1 MVNILIISDTDSR
14 VNWSKKLATSLARY
28 YSKASVSLISRG
40 DKSYD
45 FSSLDSKEVWRE
57 LKNARILI
65 IALGGGANYKC
76 IKNVRSI
83 FEKSQE
89 LNRPVIIT
97 GFNGITDPYNI
108 HSLNCRLGSDIIC
121 VNTIFDYEVFSEY
134 LRKLNYQ
141 QSPLHLLGF
150 LQATDTVAVNFF
162 EQYEDYERKLVF
174 IVQPDVP
181 KSLTERFYVIEN
193 LVELA
198 KKHPNWGVF
207 IKARSQVGE
216 TNVTHR
222 ESYPY
227 EIIYE
232 SFEQLDN
239 IHFIYGDM
247 APILDSLN
255 NKDLVLSIGSTV
267 IMHCLQKGIS
277 IGVISD
283 FGIRVDYG
291 TQHFVGSNIFI
302 EFNAVNET
310 NIQRLTLDKN
320 WMKKYIDFNTD
331 ETMSH
336 LYSIVES
343 LYQKQKLIYSILPF
357 PEMIYGDGFSKYLS
371 LGYFIKKSDRTNFK
385 LSKKYPILSKIIR
398 KFK

>member
-14 VNWSKKLATSLARY
+14 VNWSKILATSLARY
-28 YSKASVSLISRG
+28 YPTASVSLIFRS
-40 DKSYD
+40 DKFYD

-76 IKNVRSI
+76 IKRVRSI
-83 FEKSQE
+83 FETSQE
-89 LNRPVIIT
+89 PRRPVIIT
-97 GFNGITDPYNI
+97 GFNGITNPYNI

-121 VNTIFDYEVFSEY
+121 VNTVFDYEVFNEY

-162 EQYEDYERKLVF
+162 EKYEFYERKVVF

-198 KKHPNWGVF
+198 KKYSSWGIF

-239 IHFIYGDM
+239 IHFIYGNM
-247 APILDSLN
+247 VPILDSLN
-255 NKDLVLSIGSTV
+255 DKDIVLSIGSTV
-267 IMHCLQKGIS
+267 IMHCLQKGIHV
-277 IGVISD
+277 GVISD

-291 TQHFVGSNIFI
+291 TEHFVGSNLFI
-302 EFNAVNET
+302 EFNVINET

-320 WMKKYIDFNTD
+320 WMEKYIAFNTD
-331 ETMSH
+331 ETISD
-336 LYSIVES
+336 LYNIVES
-343 LYQKQKLIYSILPF
+343 LHSKQELTYTTLPF
-357 PEMIYGDGFSKYLS
+357 PKMIYGDAFSKYLS
-371 LGYFIKKSDRTNFK
+371 LGYFIKKSDRTNFNF
-385 LSKKYPILSKIIR
+385 SKKFPILSKIIR